1 MGRGMGRG
9 RMSGDPAADLQ
20 PQPSSPPQPEASP
33 ELDALKAQAR
43 EVEAQ
48 LAALNDQIAR
58 LGQVPASPRLVA
70 VVDDQRCLGCG
81 RCIQSCPAGA
91 ITLNALAVI
100 DAVKCTACGQCVVV
114 CPQGAVVLRAW
125 RG

>member
-1 MGRGMGRG
+1 MAGEPIP
-9 RMSGDPAADLQ
+9 DLPPQPAA
-20 PQPSSPPQPEASP
+20 PPQPEASP
-33 ELDALKAQAR
+33 ELDALKSQAR

-48 LAALNDQIAR
+48 LAALNDQIDR
-58 LGQVPASPRLVA
+58 LGQAPAAPRLVA

-81 RCIQSCPAGA
+81 RCIQACPAGA
-91 ITLNALAVI
+91 ITLNALAAI
-100 DAVKCTACGQCVVV
+100 DAGKCTACGQCVVV